1 MVGDQVVRA
10 MNMAR
15 RVPTSPGRAGVRKGG
30 RGIGAVMET
39 ND

>member
-15 RVPTSPGRAGVRKGG
+15 RVPTSPGRAGVREAG
-30 RGIGAVMET
+30 RGTGAVMET